1 MSSQLSLE
9 NFEEIYN
16 NTYTYTL
23 RYILCKCSNIDDVN
37 DLLQETYVE
46 LYKILK
52 KKKNITLE
60 NYQNYIIGIAKKK
73 IQRHYGLLYQLK
85 NWSTFSNS
93 EIKEYEMDLPSNI
106 DVEADIVIKLNAKE
120 VWDYIKQKNII
131 FIKVFY
137 LYYYSDLKIS
147 QIATELNIS
156 ESKVKNI
163 LYRTIKEIKEKMMKE
178 GDMSVQ

>member
-52 KKKNITLE
+52 TKHK
-60 NYQNYIIGIAKKK
+60 
-73 IQRHYGLLYQLK
+73 
-85 NWSTFSNS
+85 
-93 EIKEYEMDLPSNI
+93 
-106 DVEADIVIKLNAKE
+106 
-120 VWDYIKQKNII
+120 
-131 FIKVFY
+131 
-137 LYYYSDLKIS
+137 
-147 QIATELNIS
+147 
-156 ESKVKNI
+156 
-163 LYRTIKEIKEKMMKE
+163 RTIKNTRLPENRTLDIKRLSKP
-178 GDMSVQ
+178 GDRLA

>member
-52 KKKNITLE
+52 TKKNITLE
-60 NYQNYIIGIAKKK
+60 NYQNYII
-73 IQRHYGLLYQLK
+73 
-85 NWSTFSNS
+85 
-93 EIKEYEMDLPSNI
+93 
-106 DVEADIVIKLNAKE
+106 VI
-120 VWDYIKQKNII
+120 
-131 FIKVFY
+131 
-137 LYYYSDLKIS
+137 
-147 QIATELNIS
+147 
-156 ESKVKNI
+156 
-163 LYRTIKEIKEKMMKE
+163 
-178 GDMSVQ
+178 

>member
-52 KKKNITLE
+52 TKHK
-60 NYQNYIIGIAKKK
+60 
-73 IQRHYGLLYQLK
+73 
-85 NWSTFSNS
+85 
-93 EIKEYEMDLPSNI
+93 
-106 DVEADIVIKLNAKE
+106 
-120 VWDYIKQKNII
+120 
-131 FIKVFY
+131 
-137 LYYYSDLKIS
+137 
-147 QIATELNIS
+147 
-156 ESKVKNI
+156 
-163 LYRTIKEIKEKMMKE
+163 RTIKNTRLPANRTLDIKLLSKP
-178 GDMSVQ
+178 GDRLA

>member
-52 KKKNITLE
+52 TKKNITLE

-73 IQRHYGLLYQLK
+73 TPRNTLISIRRTTRSLELL
-85 NWSTFSNS
+85 
-93 EIKEYEMDLPSNI
+93 IKSRKFVQAFTNRGFPM
-106 DVEADIVIKLNAKE
+106 VES
-120 VWDYIKQKNII
+120 
-131 FIKVFY
+131 
-137 LYYYSDLKIS
+137 LY
-147 QIATELNIS
+147 
-156 ESKVKNI
+156 SKVI
-163 LYRTIKEIKEKMMKE
+163 LRTAIEPASK
-178 GDMSVQ
+178 

>member
-52 KKKNITLE
+52 TKKKYYIRKLSELYNRNSQKKDSKTLWF
-60 NYQNYIIGIAKKK
+60 IISIKKLV
-73 IQRHYGLLYQLK
+73 Y
-85 NWSTFSNS
+85 F
-93 EIKEYEMDLPSNI
+93 
-106 DVEADIVIKLNAKE
+106 
-120 VWDYIKQKNII
+120 
-131 FIKVFY
+131 
-137 LYYYSDLKIS
+137 
-147 QIATELNIS
+147 
-156 ESKVKNI
+156 
-163 LYRTIKEIKEKMMKE
+163 
-178 GDMSVQ
+178 

>member
-52 KKKNITLE
+52 T
-60 NYQNYIIGIAKKK
+60 KK
-73 IQRHYGLLYQLK
+73 ILH
-85 NWSTFSNS
+85 
-93 EIKEYEMDLPSNI
+93 
-106 DVEADIVIKLNAKE
+106 
-120 VWDYIKQKNII
+120 
-131 FIKVFY
+131 
-137 LYYYSDLKIS
+137 
-147 QIATELNIS
+147 
-156 ESKVKNI
+156 
-163 LYRTIKEIKEKMMKE
+163 
-178 GDMSVQ
+178 